1 MSPPV
6 AAERRRPAASASAAG
21 PEPVKVAFGR
31 APVLRGV
38 KVGASSQAP
47 VNGDTSRTPLPNP
60 PSQWGRGSAR
70 GASGDDACASG
81 AVEARVERAAAQL
94 PANTDAPVAE
104 AAKPA
109 STVPPIAVFV
119 DLEAD
124 FRSARDVEA
133 LRTALVTGARRL
145 VPYDCALFV
154 AREAAIGAGARP
166 AWMVRAASGVSSI
179 DRHGPFV
186 RSFEA
191 MLGEI
196 TTGGDE
202 VLGERQESVLED
214 VEGGHDLT
222 AFTGGFPHFLWLP
235 VRRPTGEVVG
245 GFAVFRKE
253 PWDEASAGLLAALT
267 GPFGH
272 AHAALTDAGWDWRRR
287 LAPRV
292 KNVRIGLGLALL
304 ALILLAFPV
313 RFSVLAPAEV
323 VGARATP
330 VASPA
335 DGVVREIFVEPGDRV
350 EAGAALFALV
360 DTKPRNDLEVAE
372 KNRAV
377 ALAKYR
383 RLVQSAV
390 ANHGDGRE
398 IAVARADLDVAE
410 AEAGLARDLHERTR
424 IAAPR
429 AGVVVFSARTDWV
442 GRPVT
447 TGERVMEVVDP
458 GELELKIDLGLSDAL
473 QMRVGTRVRLFLDG
487 DPLAS
492 SSAEVSR
499 IGYRPVPNAER
510 QLVHRVF
517 ADFVDAPL
525 RLGARGTARIDG
537 ERVMLGYYLFRRPIA
552 ALRQK
557 IGL

>member
-1 MSPPV
+1 MTPP
-6 AAERRRPAASASAAG
+6 AAERRLPTAAATGPAPVRVTFGRPTHPRPAARAPEPTAATEAPRPATASTPAPSVASA
-21 PEPVKVAFGR
+21 PV
-31 APVLRGV
+31 P
-38 KVGASSQAP
+38 
-47 VNGDTSRTPLPNP
+47 P
-60 PSQWGRGSAR
+60 PS
-70 GASGDDACASG
+70 
-81 AVEARVERAAAQL
+81 
-94 PANTDAPVAE
+94 AP
-104 AAKPA
+104 
-109 STVPPIAVFV
+109 SLPPIAVFV

-124 FRSARDVEA
+124 FRAARDLEA

-154 AREAAIGAGARP
+154 ERRAALGAAARP
-166 AWMVRAASGVSSI
+166 SWVVRAASGVSAI
-179 DRHGPFV
+179 DRQSPFV
-186 RSFEA
+186 RAFEA
-191 MLGEI
+191 LLAELAAD
-196 TTGGDE
+196 DE
-202 VLGERQESVLED
+202 TVLAERQRTVLED

-235 VRRPTGEVVG
+235 LRAPGGEPIG
-245 GFAVFRKE
+245 GLAVFRATPWSE
-253 PWDEASAGLLAALT
+253 PHATLLASLA
-267 GPFGH
+267 GPFAH
-272 AHAALTDAGWDWRRR
+272 AHAALANAGWDWRRR
-287 LAPRV
+287 LAPRL
-292 KNVRIGLGLALL
+292 KDIRIGLGFALL
-304 ALILLAFPV
+304 ALIVLAFPV

-330 VASPA
+330 IASPA
-335 DGVVREIFVEPGDRV
+335 EGVVREIFVEPGDRV
-350 EAGAALFALV
+350 EAGAPLFALV
-360 DTKPRNDLEVAE
+360 DTKPRNDLEIAE

-377 ALAKYR
+377 ALTKYR
-383 RLVQSAV
+383 RLVQGAV

-410 AEAGLARDLHERTR
+410 AEATLARDLFERTR

-429 AGVVVFSARTDWV
+429 AGVVVFSARTDWI

-458 GELELKIDLGLSDAL
+458 ADLELRIDLGLSDTMAL
-473 QMRVGTRVRLFLDG
+473 RTGTPVRLFLDG
-487 DPLAS
+487 DPLAAAP
-492 SSAEVSR
+492 AEVTR

-517 ADFVDAPL
+517 AAFADVPP

>member
-1 MSPPV
+1 MSSP
-6 AAERRRPAASASAAG
+6 AAEPRRPAASASAAG
-21 PEPVKVAFGR
+21 PEPVRVSFGR
-31 APVLRGV
+31 APLP
-38 KVGASSQAP
+38 KVQGTREPRRDEGAQP
-47 VNGDTSRTPLPNP
+47 VPVR
-60 PSQWGRGSAR
+60 
-70 GASGDDACASG
+70 
-81 AVEARVERAAAQL
+81 
-94 PANTDAPVAE
+94 PANDE
-104 AAKPA
+104 AATATTSPTTASPPAA

-124 FRSARDVEA
+124 FRSARDLEA
-133 LRTALVTGARRL
+133 LRMALVTGARRL

-154 AREAAIGAGARP
+154 EREAAIGAKGKT
-166 AWMVRAASGVSSI
+166 AWVVRAASGVSTL
-179 DRHGPFV
+179 DRHAPFV
-186 RSFEA
+186 RAFEGLLA
-191 MLGEI
+191 ELAAEDA
-196 TTGGDE
+196 T
-202 VLGERQESVLED
+202 VLEERQESVLED

-235 VRRPTGEVVG
+235 VRRPTGEAIG
-245 GFAVFRKE
+245 GLAVFRKA
-253 PWDEASAGLLAALT
+253 PWVEAEAGLLAALT

-272 AHAALTDAGWDWRRR
+272 AHAALAEAGWDWRRR
-287 LAPRV
+287 LAPRL
-292 KNVRIGLGLALL
+292 KDVRIGLGLALL
-304 ALILLAFPV
+304 ALIVLAFPV

-330 VASPA
+330 IASPA

-350 EAGAALFALV
+350 EAGAALFALN

-410 AEAGLARDLHERTR
+410 AEATLARDLHERTR
-424 IAAPR
+424 ITAPR

-458 GELELKIDLGLSDAL
+458 SELELKIDLGLSDAL
-473 QMRVGTRVRLFLDG
+473 QMRAGTRVRLFLDG

-517 ADFVDAPL
+517 ADFVDAPP